1 MPRSPVAPAPPSA
14 LPPAVFADRRDRF
27 LHRLGG
33 AAAILPAAPLHTHHA
48 DVEHAFRQDSDFW
61 YLTGF
66 DEPDAVALFLPHQ
79 PDHPFV
85 MFVAPREA
93 KAEVWNG
100 FRWGCEGAVDT
111 FGACLAHPLA
121 ELPERLPAYLR
132 GAEGIAF
139 RVGRHPAVEPLVLK
153 TWAHQLD
160 RAPRSGSAA
169 LGLVAPCPIL
179 HALRL
184 RKSEEELAL
193 LRQAARISA
202 EAHELARAVARPGL
216 KERQVQAVI
225 EQHFLERG
233 ARGPAYG
240 SIVAGG
246 DNACVL
252 HYTAN
257 NAELRDGDLL
267 LIDAGCSVSDYYNGD
282 ITRTFPIN
290 GRFSGEQRA
299 LYELVLAAQE
309 AAVAAVGP
317 GATAEGVHDTAV
329 RVLVEGLRELGLL
342 RGSVEDLIAQGSYR
356 HLYMHR
362 TGHWLGL
369 DVHDVGA
376 YRLGERPVD
385 LETGMVLTVEPGLY
399 VSDRLPVPEGQPAID
414 DRWKGI
420 GIRIEDDVAVT
431 DHGHEVLTASALK
444 AAAAM
449 ER

>member
-1 MPRSPVAPAPPSA
+1 MVQPSPIDPA
-14 LPPAVFADRRDRF
+14 LLADRRDRF

-33 AAAILPAAPLHTHHA
+33 AAAVIPGAPLVTHHA
-48 DVEHAFRQDSDFW
+48 DVEHAFRQNSDFW

-66 DEPDAVALFLPHQ
+66 DEPGAVALFLPHREEN
-79 PDHPFV
+79 PFV
-85 MFVAPREA
+85 LFVEPRDPA
-93 KAEVWNG
+93 AEVWNG
-100 FRWGCEGAVDT
+100 FRWGCEGAVER
-111 FGACLAHPLA
+111 FGADLAHPRGELA
-121 ELPERLPAYLR
+121 ERLPDYLE

-139 RVGRHPAVEPLVLK
+139 RVGRHPEVEPLVLRA
-153 TWAHQLD
+153 WARQLD
-160 RAPRSGSAA
+160 RAPRSGAAA
-169 LGLVAPCPIL
+169 LGLVPPCPLL
-179 HALRL
+179 HELRL
-184 RKSEEELAL
+184 RKGAEEIAR
-193 LRQAARISA
+193 LREAARISA
-202 EAHELARAVARPGL
+202 EAHELAREVVRPGL
-216 KERQVQAVI
+216 NERQVQAVI

-257 NAELRDGDLL
+257 SAPLRDGDLL
-267 LIDAGCSVSDYYNGD
+267 LIDAGCSLEDYYNGD

-299 LYELVLAAQE
+299 LYDLVLAAQE
-309 AAVAAVGP
+309 AAVAAVAP
-317 GATAEGVHDTAV
+317 GRTAEAVHDTAV
-329 RVLVEGLRELGLL
+329 RVLVEGLLGLGLL
-342 RGSVEDLIAQGSYR
+342 AGSVDGVIEQGAYR

-376 YRLGERPVD
+376 YRLGEHPVA
-385 LETGMVLTVEPGLY
+385 LEPGMVLTVEPGLY
-399 VSDRLPVPEGQPAID
+399 VSDRLAVPEGQPAID
-414 DRWKGI
+414 PRWKGI

-431 DHGHEVLTASALK
+431 ERGHEVLSAAALK